1 MIKTFTNP
9 KPWHKYNPIYEY
21 EVYEGKINVEGLA
34 DKILELEQTILKD
47 RNVLAE
53 KAWKQ
58 LLDKSRTNQFTQF
71 NLLQLDQTK
80 FLKEEIKREAYKYLR
95 NDCVLYGRAW
105 ANVLRNGEAFP
116 PHAHCV
122 GLQSY
127 ISGNIA
133 VQTNETSTYYL
144 TPFYREIYESKN
156 EDGNIALFPS
166 WLEHYTDQAKPGQER
181 ITLGVDLIP
190 FEAYEIGV
198 LEDKKSH
205 WEKL

>member
-80 FLKEEIKREAYKYLR
+80 FLKDKVGEIFKG
-95 NDCVLYGRAW
+95 V
-105 ANVLRNGEAFP
+105 
-116 PHAHCV
+116 
-122 GLQSY
+122 
-127 ISGNIA
+127 ISGVTEWGIYVELEKNKCEGLVKISSIKGDFY
-133 VQTNETSTYYL
+133 VFDKKTYSVIGRSY
-144 TPFYREIYESKN
+144 KN
-156 EDGNIALFPS
+156 K
-166 WLEHYTDQAKPGQER
+166 YQ
-181 ITLGVDLIP
+181 LGDTVKIKIKNVDL
-190 FEAYEIGV
+190 E
-198 LEDKKSH
+198 KKQINFI
-205 WEKL
+205 LI

>member
-1 MIKTFTNP
+1 MI
-9 KPWHKYNPIYEY
+9 
-21 EVYEGKINVEGLA
+21 VDEGDPYSALLVNKSVNRLKAKGIFGKVEEKVLEGSLP
-34 DKILELEQTILKD
+34 DLKILEIS
-47 RNVLAE
+47 V
-53 KAWKQ
+53 
-58 LLDKSRTNQFTQF
+58 
-71 NLLQLDQTK
+71 
-80 FLKEEIKREAYKYLR
+80 EESATGEIAAGAGVGTDGTSFMVSVSENNWLGRGIK
-95 NDCVLYGRAW
+95 
-105 ANVLRNGEAFP
+105 
-116 PHAHCV
+116 
-122 GLQSY
+122 LQSSLNVSEEKL
-127 ISGNIA
+127 SGNIA